1 MLYDILFILC
11 TLSITVTVFR
21 CEYLFVAGVYIMS
34 KSSGIMKIDS
44 PGKLGPGLNIDQD
57 VIRKQILAAKQV
69 LYGILISVIKWNIL
83 EFIQCL
89 LTNEFV
95 LEENGRS

>member
-1 MLYDILFILC
+1 
-11 TLSITVTVFR
+11 
-21 CEYLFVAGVYIMS
+21 MS

-69 LYGILISVIKWNIL
+69 LLVSMYMHDVIY
-83 EFIQCL
+83 
-89 LTNEFV
+89 
-95 LEENGRS
+95 R

>member
-1 MLYDILFILC
+1 MSESLFQCKFDFCAVSL
-11 TLSITVTVFR
+11 T
-21 CEYLFVAGVYIMS
+21 ENYLFVTGVYIMS

-69 LYGILISVIKWNIL
+69 FN
-83 EFIQCL
+83 
-89 LTNEFV
+89 
-95 LEENGRS
+95 

>member
-1 MLYDILFILC
+1 MENNTLLFLI
-11 TLSITVTVFR
+11 
-21 CEYLFVAGVYIMS
+21 AGVYIMS

-69 LYGILISVIKWNIL
+69 STITMGKIDS
-83 EFIQCL
+83 IQETCCK
-89 LTNEFV
+89 
-95 LEENGRS
+95 

>member
-1 MLYDILFILC
+1 
-11 TLSITVTVFR
+11 
-21 CEYLFVAGVYIMS
+21 MS

-69 LYGILISVIKWNIL
+69 MFCFNSLFNVIHQVMSFLDDVIYISEKIRRN
-83 EFIQCL
+83 
-89 LTNEFV
+89 
-95 LEENGRS
+95 

>member
-1 MLYDILFILC
+1 
-11 TLSITVTVFR
+11 
-21 CEYLFVAGVYIMS
+21 MS

-69 LYGILISVIKWNIL
+69 YKVLIKWNIL
-83 EFIQCL
+83 EFLQCL

-95 LEENGRS
+95 SEENGRS

>member
-1 MLYDILFILC
+1 MFVTAMYVLALLLTFTPC
-11 TLSITVTVFR
+11 TL
-21 CEYLFVAGVYIMS
+21 YLFLPGVYIMS

-69 LYGILISVIKWNIL
+69 ITWTIFPTKKFL
-83 EFIQCL
+83 C
-89 LTNEFV
+89 
-95 LEENGRS
+95 

>member
-1 MLYDILFILC
+1 
-11 TLSITVTVFR
+11 
-21 CEYLFVAGVYIMS
+21 MS

-69 LYGILISVIKWNIL
+69 CMFYYFYNYSIYLV
-83 EFIQCL
+83 
-89 LTNEFV
+89 T
-95 LEENGRS
+95 RSIYRMWRN

>member
-1 MLYDILFILC
+1 MRLLISVCNSDVCAGFAAN
-11 TLSITVTVFR
+11 ITVCKTIVTF
-21 CEYLFVAGVYIMS
+21 LPGVYIMS

-69 LYGILISVIKWNIL
+69 LLVSMYMHDVIY
-83 EFIQCL
+83 
-89 LTNEFV
+89 
-95 LEENGRS
+95 R

>member
-1 MLYDILFILC
+1 MYVLALLLTITSSKLF
-11 TLSITVTVFR
+11 
-21 CEYLFVAGVYIMS
+21 LFLTGVYIMS

-69 LYGILISVIKWNIL
+69 LLLK
-83 EFIQCL
+83 FIVFL
-89 LTNEFV
+89 LRLFDC
-95 LEENGRS
+95 